1 MEGYQQVQE
10 LIKDLRM
17 NKANTELVIEYL
29 KRLNNLAN
37 ETNDSIHQSIRE
49 NSAIRVILSIIQ
61 GHAGNQVVVEKAFGA
76 LRSIASSKINWDLL
90 GIEGVFVVAK
100 QFLDLDR
107 GNEKVVG
114 NILGLFWN
122 SSLGDVNWRQI
133 SGTGTIRSILNAFS
147 FFEHA
152 ELRFR
157 AIQSFIGFSNSKDL
171 SKEIIDEGGVSLIL
185 KALQYSTQED
195 TKLLDVILTLFNN
208 LSIDDVNCII
218 LGTSGVIEFVLQIL
232 HGKNRNNEKFIL
244 KCFGVL
250 GNLACNVLNN
260 ELLIQR
266 GCLNDGIEILQ
277 QPVRVSNR
285 ELIEKV
291 MLLFANLSISDHF
304 TKEIQSISGFEKI
317 VAIMKKTVR
326 YETIQKRLLAVLINL
341 TTNQTA
347 QVLLYDNG
355 IIPPLLTTTIS
366 YLTKPEIM
374 QRALNVLYH
383 LSQNEK
389 ANDAIGVEGGIGL
402 IFQNLKKY
410 KNNQDIVDLSALAL
424 VNLSTNPDNRKRILR
439 HDGENVLKGL
449 MNPYSNENDIY
460 QNILKV
466 LNNLQL

>member
-17 NKANTELVIEYL
+17 NKANTELVVEHL

-37 ETNDSIHQSIRE
+37 ETNDPIHRSIRE
-49 NSAIRVILSIIQ
+49 NSAIRVILSIVQ
-61 GHAGNQVVVEKAFGA
+61 EHADNQVVAEKAFGA
-76 LRSIASSKINWDLL
+76 LRSIASSKANLDLL
-90 GIEGVFVVAK
+90 GIEGVFAVAK
-100 QFLDLDR
+100 QFLDLDL
-107 GNEKVVG
+107 GNEK
-114 NILGLFWN
+114 L
-122 SSLGDVNWRQI
+122 
-133 SGTGTIRSILNAFS
+133 ILNAFS

-185 KALQYSTQED
+185 KSLQNSAQED

-218 LGTSGVIEFVLQIL
+218 LGASGVIEFVLQIL

-250 GNLACNVLNN
+250 GNLACNALNN

-266 GCLNDGIEILQ
+266 GCLSDGIEILQ

-291 MLLFANLSISDHF
+291 MLLFANLSVSDHF
-304 TKEIQSISGFEKI
+304 TKEIQSISGLEKI
-317 VAIMKKTVR
+317 VAIMKKTVQ

-347 QVLLYDNG
+347 QDLLFNNDV
-355 IIPPLLTTTIS
+355 IPPLLTTTIS
-366 YLTKPEIM
+366 YLSKPEIM
-374 QRALNVLYH
+374 QRTLNVLYH
-383 LSQNEK
+383 FSQNEK
-389 ANDAIGVEGGIGL
+389 VSEEIGVEGGIGL

-410 KNNQDIVDLSALAL
+410 KNNQEIVDLSILTL

-439 HDGENVLKGL
+439 NDGENVLKGL
-449 MNPYSNENDIY
+449 INPYSNENEIY
-460 QNILKV
+460 QNVLKV
-466 LNNLQL
+466 LNNLQR